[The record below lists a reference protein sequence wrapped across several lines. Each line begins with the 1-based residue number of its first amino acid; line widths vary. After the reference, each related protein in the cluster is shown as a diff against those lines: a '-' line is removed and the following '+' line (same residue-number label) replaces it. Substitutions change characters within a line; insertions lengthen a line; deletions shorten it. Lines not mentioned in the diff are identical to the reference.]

1 MFRLLF
7 RLVTDSKQPSV
18 HGNYV
23 STGIYPFSVFLL
35 STYPCLCATPRC
47 PWWAAQLRKPFKKIF
62 FSLSFSEPSPPS
74 FLLLLLFFFLLF
86 KSTFAFLFLFQ
97 PRRSSILLAP
107 IHPLSIIYPTWFL
120 FLNIFFYL
128 NLRCILS
135 EAFVFILFLLIE
147 KKNKSFFSSSYF
159 LCLYISRG

>member
-62 FSLSFSEPSPPS
+62 FSFFFWTFSSFFS
-74 FLLLLLFFFLLF
+74 FASSLLLTFQIHLCIPLFISTPPFFYPL
-86 KSTFAFLFLFQ
+86 S
-97 PRRSSILLAP
+97 P
-107 IHPLSIIYPTWFL
+107 IHPLYHLPHLISIPEHFL
-120 FLNIFFYL
+120 LLESTLHSFWSFCFY
-128 NLRCILS
+128 S
-135 EAFVFILFLLIE
+135 LLIE
-147 KKNKSFFSSSYF
+147 KKESFFYSSYF

>member
-62 FSLSFSEPSPPS
+62 FSFFFWTFSSFFS
-74 FLLLLLFFFLLF
+74 FASSLLLTFQIHLCIPLFISTPPFFYPL
-86 KSTFAFLFLFQ
+86 S
-97 PRRSSILLAP
+97 P